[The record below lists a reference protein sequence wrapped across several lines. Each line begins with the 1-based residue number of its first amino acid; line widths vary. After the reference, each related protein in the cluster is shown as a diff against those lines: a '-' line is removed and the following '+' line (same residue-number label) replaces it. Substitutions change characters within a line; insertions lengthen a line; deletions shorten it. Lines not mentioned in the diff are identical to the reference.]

1 MSGLYIHIPFCK
13 QACHYCNFHFSTVQK
28 HKPQLLEAMT
38 KEIVMKSFQKPR
50 PLETVYFGG
59 GTPSVFT
66 PSELAQ
72 LLEAVNKKHHLLA
85 DAEITLEA
93 NPDDLNMSYLKDLQA
108 MGFNRISVGVQS
120 FHDHELKMMN
130 RAHNTQQA
138 KEALALVADG
148 FSNWSLDLMF
158 GMPQSTDQSWAEN
171 LEQAMHYHPPHLS
184 AYALTIEPRTVLEKY
199 IDKGFITPCSEE
211 QVVSQFEQLVA
222 YTTSVGYENYE
233 VNSFSKPG
241 MYSRN
246 NTGYWTGKPYIGIGP
261 SAHGFEG
268 TRRAWNVSNNA
279 QYIRALRNNT
289 LAETEETLTPIDRF
303 NECVMTGLRT
313 QWGVSLDE
321 VHRNFGKRYKDHLIQ
336 EIQPQIVAGNIR
348 LEEGVIYTTK
358 KGRFLADGIAA
369 SLFLVNLS

>member
-1 MSGLYIHIPFCK
+1 
-13 QACHYCNFHFSTVQK
+13 
-28 HKPQLLEAMT
+28 MT
-38 KEIVMKSFQKPR
+38 KEIAMKSFQKSR

-72 LLEAVNKKHHLLA
+72 LLEAVNKKYHLLA
-85 DAEITLEA
+85 DAEITIEA
-93 NPDDLNMSYLKDLQA
+93 NPDDLNKSYLKDLQA

-138 KEALALVADG
+138 KDALALVADG

-158 GMPQSTDQSWAEN
+158 GMPQSTDQSWTEN

-184 AYALTIEPRTVLEKY
+184 AYALTIEPRTALEKY
-199 IDKGFITPCSEE
+199 IDKGFITPCTED

-222 YTTSVGYENYE
+222 YTTALGYENYE

-289 LAETEETLTPIDRF
+289 LAETEEILTPIDRF

-321 VHRNFGKRYKDHLIQ
+321 VHRDFGERYKDHLIQ
-336 EIQPQIVAGNIR
+336 EIQPQLVAGNIR
-348 LEEGVIYTTK
+348 LEAGVIYTTK

>member
-1 MSGLYIHIPFCK
+1 
-13 QACHYCNFHFSTVQK
+13 
-28 HKPQLLEAMT
+28 
-38 KEIVMKSFQKPR
+38 
-50 PLETVYFGG
+50 
-59 GTPSVFT
+59 
-66 PSELAQ
+66 
-72 LLEAVNKKHHLLA
+72 
-85 DAEITLEA
+85 
-93 NPDDLNMSYLKDLQA
+93 
-108 MGFNRISVGVQS
+108 
-120 FHDHELKMMN
+120 MN